1 MKYQLYGQQWYD
13 KTTHVE
19 IPGSSYCRIKNL
31 NTLLPEL
38 C

>member
-1 MKYQLYGQQWYD
+1 MHNNGND

-19 IPGSSYCRIKNL
+19 IPGSTYCRIKNL